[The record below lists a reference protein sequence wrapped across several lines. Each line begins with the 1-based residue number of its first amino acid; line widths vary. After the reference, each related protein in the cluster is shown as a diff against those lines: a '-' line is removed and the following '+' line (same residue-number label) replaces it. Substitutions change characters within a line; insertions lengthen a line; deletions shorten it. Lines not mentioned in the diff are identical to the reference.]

1 MAVHRLPL
9 LDSSVSVARNRG
21 AAAAVGGGAGVCG
34 TILLPNSNS
43 FHQRRLRRWL
53 PTGGAAAVR

>member
-9 LDSSVSVARNRG
+9 LDNSVSAARNRG
-21 AAAAVGGGAGVCG
+21 AAAVGGGAGVCG

-43 FHQRRLRRWL
+43 FRQRRLRRWL